1 MKNVHKIFSPEKKGK
16 EKISVVTCYDFS
28 FARILNETEVDCILV
43 GDSLG
48 MVFQGNSSTLP
59 VTLEEMIYHTKAVRR
74 GAPDKFIVADLPFLS
89 YQTSI
94 EDGIRSAGKMMKETD
109 CDAVKIEGGSDFICE
124 LVGIL
129 KQIGVPVIG
138 HLGLTPQS
146 VHVFG
151 GHRVQGKGEE
161 SGAKLL
167 REAIALSESG
177 AFSMVLEM
185 IPAELGKKVSQEAG
199 VPTIGIG
206 AGPDCDGQ
214 VLVLNDLLG
223 TDPNFQ
229 PKFLKKFSDLHSIVK
244 SAVGNYNKEV
254 KSGEFP
260 GKDHSF

>member
-1 MKNVHKIFSPEKKGK
+1 MKNIHKIFSPEKKGK

-28 FARILNETEVDCILV
+28 FARILNETEIDSILV

-48 MVFQGNSSTLP
+48 MVFQGNTSALP

-74 GAPDKFIVADLPFLS
+74 GAPDKFLIADLPFLS

-94 EDGIRSAGKMMKETD
+94 EEGIRSAGKIMKESD
-109 CDAVKIEGGSDFICE
+109 CDAVKIEGGSEFICE
-124 LVGIL
+124 LVSIL
-129 KQIGVPVIG
+129 KQIGVPVMG

-161 SGAKLL
+161 SSSKLL
-167 REAIALSESG
+167 KESISLFESG
-177 AFSMVLEM
+177 VFSMVLEM
-185 IPAELGKKVSQEAG
+185 IPAELGKKVSQEVG

-206 AGPDCDGQ
+206 AGSDCDGQ

-223 TDPNFQ
+223 LDINFQ
-229 PKFLKKFSDLHSIVK
+229 PKFLKKFSNLHSIVK
-244 SAVGNYNKEV
+244 EAIADYDKEV

>member
-28 FARILNETEVDCILV
+28 FARILNETEIDSILV

-94 EDGIRSAGKMMKETD
+94 EEGIRSAGKMMKETD

-124 LVGIL
+124 LVAIL
-129 KQIGVPVIG
+129 KQIGVPVMG

-151 GHRVQGKGEE
+151 GHRIQGKGEE
-161 SGAKLL
+161 SSAKLL
-167 REAIALSESG
+167 REAVALAG
-177 AFSMVLEM
+177 AFSIVLEM
-185 IPAELGKKVSQEAG
+185 IPADLGKKVSEQVG

-244 SAVGNYNKEV
+244 DAVGTYNNEV